1 MADNEPTRWEQYR
14 EFQRGAA
21 NAYEHSVE
29 AATALWERYSA
40 DSFAAS
46 GSDDPAAKSYLAW
59 LYYQR
64 DLADVAY
71 EYWRAVAGYRRSAA
85 TLFYDEEE
93 AVTTSMHQS
102 YRDNIDQLVSDIGS
116 RSRGA
121 SSMKSG
127 SSARPDQGTTARPDQ
142 GTTARR
148 RGTRSQSS
156 SD

>member
-1 MADNEPTRWEQYR
+1 MADNEPTRWEQYK

-21 NAYEHSVE
+21 DAYERSVE

-40 DSFAAS
+40 DSFTAS
-46 GSDDPAAKSYLAW
+46 GSDDPATKSYLAW
-59 LYYQR
+59 LSYQR
-64 DLADVAY
+64 DLVDVAH
-71 EYWRAVAGYRRSAA
+71 EYWRAIAGYRRSAA
-85 TLFYDEEE
+85 TLFFDEEE
-93 AVTTSMHQS
+93 AVAASTHQS

-116 RSRGA
+116 RSKGA

-127 SSARPDQGTTARPDQ
+127 SSARPDQGTAARHGTA
-142 GTTARR
+142 TRR